1 MTSRKTDS
9 HWAARST
16 TMIIL
21 GLCVCLLSSS
31 LTMGQKTPDIFKTDQ
46 AGSTS
51 AMNKGYVNSL
61 ETAYT
66 NAASTPEVQKLIRNR
81 LIYIG
86 VEQIDTVF
94 NDYRKKSRKRTDLLN
109 FLFDF
114 LEIGI
119 STTIGIIN
127 GERAKSVLAEALT
140 GFKGSRTAANKNFHL
155 METQI
160 LFNKMV
166 TNRSKTLVIIY
177 KKLNED
183 TVSYPWER
191 ARSDL
196 RNYFFAGTFDDALN
210 SLSIDTGAEASEA
223 VKTIQELTVKTTAD
237 VEKAHTCDQN
247 RAIVFLAARN
257 SDSTVSST
265 AILKLK
271 AALKNNL
278 DLIPDKTR
286 DDIDALDVPGL
297 EALFKDIGRRFL
309 NAPERVQKLCD
320 ALR

>member
-1 MTSRKTDS
+1 MPSRKTYT
-9 HWAARST
+9 HGAARST
-16 TMIIL
+16 TIIVL
-21 GLCVCLLSSS
+21 CLCVCLLTCS
-31 LTMGQKTPDIFKTDQ
+31 LAMGQKTPNIFKTDQ
-46 AGSTS
+46 AGSTAAS
-51 AMNKGYVNSL
+51 NKAYVNSL

-66 NAASTPEVQKLIRNR
+66 NAATPEDKKLLRNR

-86 VEQIDTVF
+86 VEQIDAVF
-94 NDYRKKSRKRTDLLN
+94 NDYRKKSRKRNDLLN

-119 STTIGIIN
+119 STTIGVIN
-127 GERAKSVLAEALT
+127 GERAKSVLADVLT

-155 METQI
+155 AETQI
-160 LFNKMV
+160 IFNKMV

-191 ARSDL
+191 ARTDL

-223 VKTIQELTVKTTAD
+223 IKTIQELTVKTTAD

-247 RAIVFLAARN
+247 RATVFLAARS
-257 SDSTVSST
+257 SDSTTSST
-265 AILKLK
+265 AMLKLK

-278 DLIPDKTR
+278 DLIPDKTTA
-286 DDIDALDVPGL
+286 DIDALDLAGL
-297 EALFKDIGRRFL
+297 ETLFKDVFRRFL
-309 NAPERVQKLCD
+309 NAPERVQGLCD

>member
-1 MTSRKTDS
+1 MNSRKPDS
-9 HWAARST
+9 HGAARA
-16 TMIIL
+16 TMTIVL
-21 GLCVCLLSSS
+21 GLCVCLLTSS
-31 LTMGQKTPDIFKTDQ
+31 LAMGQKTPDIFKTDQ

-51 AMNKGYVNSL
+51 ANSKAYVNSL

-66 NAASTPEVQKLIRNR
+66 NAATPEEKKLLRNR
-81 LIYIG
+81 LIYIA

-94 NDYRKKSRKRTDLLN
+94 NDYRKKSRKRTELLN

-119 STTIGIIN
+119 STTIGVIN
-127 GERAKSVLAEALT
+127 GERAKSVLADVLT

-155 METQI
+155 AETQI

-223 VKTIQELTVKTTAD
+223 VATIQELTVKTTAD

-247 RAIVFLAARN
+247 RSIVFLAARN
-257 SDSTVSST
+257 SDTTISST

-278 DLIPDKTR
+278 DLLPDKTTT
-286 DDIDALDVPGL
+286 DIDALDLAGL
-297 EALFKDIGRRFL
+297 ERLYKDVFRRFL

>member
-1 MTSRKTDS
+1 MTSNRPDS
-9 HWAARST
+9 SKAARST
-16 TMIIL
+16 TTVVL
-21 GLCVCLLSSS
+21 CLCVCLLTSS
-31 LTMGQKTPDIFKTDQ
+31 LALGQKAPDIFKS
-46 AGSTS
+46 GSTS
-51 AMNKGYVNSL
+51 AMNKEYVNGL
-61 ETAYT
+61 QTAYT
-66 NAASTPEVQKLIRNR
+66 NASTPEEKKLLRNR

-94 NDYRKKSRKRTDLLN
+94 NEYRKKSRKRNDLLN

-114 LEIGI
+114 LEIGV

-160 LFNKMV
+160 IFNKMV

-177 KKLNED
+177 KKMNED

-191 ARSDL
+191 ARTDL
-196 RNYFFAGTFDDALN
+196 KNYFFAGTFDDALN

-247 RAIVFLAARN
+247 RATVFLAARN
-257 SDSTVSST
+257 ADPSVSST

-278 DLIPDKTR
+278 DLLPDKTTA
-286 DDIDALDVPGL
+286 DIDALDLAGL
-297 EALFKDIGRRFL
+297 EAMYKDVGRRFL
-309 NAPERVQKLCD
+309 NSPERVQKLCD

>member
-1 MTSRKTDS
+1 MKNKAMRIRTSAPLTNAIVVCLS
-9 HWAARST
+9 
-16 TMIIL
+16 L
-21 GLCVCLLSSS
+21 CLLS
-31 LTMGQKTPDIFKTDQ
+31 GGVVQAQKAPSIFKTDKE
-46 AGSTS
+46 ASTS
-51 AMNKGYVNSL
+51 ATNMAYINSL
-61 ETAYT
+61 ESAYT
-66 NAASTPEVQKLIRNR
+66 NAATPEDKKLIRNR

-94 NDYRKKSRKRTDLLN
+94 NDYRKKSRKRNDLLQ

-119 STTIGIIN
+119 STTIGVIN
-127 GERAKSVLAEALT
+127 GERAKSVLAEVLT

-166 TNRSKTLVIIY
+166 SNRAKTLGVIY
-177 KKLNED
+177 QKLNED
-183 TVSYPWER
+183 VISYPWER
-191 ARSDL
+191 ARTDL
-196 RNYFFAGTFDDALN
+196 KSYFFAGTFDDALN

-223 VKTIQELTVKTTAD
+223 VKTMQELKIKTTAD

-247 RAIVFLAARN
+247 RAAAFLNARN
-257 SDSTVSST
+257 SNPLTSGP

-278 DLIPDKTR
+278 DLLPDMTPT
-286 DDIDALDVPGL
+286 DIDALDLAGL
-297 EALFKDIGRRFL
+297 EALYKEVGRRFL